1 MQLDDF
7 PQAIAEQEQR
17 LLEQKQLILSLKD
30 QVDYYDYQFDYAI
43 AFDTDLKNDL
53 QRRAKRAE
61 LLQEDTYRDL
71 LLKLRAATEA
81 AAAIEIRLQLTQ
93 NQFTV
98 AKLAARERIA
108 RIEAQA

>member
-1 MQLDDF
+1 MQLHEF

-17 LLEQKQLILSLKD
+17 LLEQKQVVLSLKD

-43 AFDTDLKNDL
+43 AFDIDLKNDL

-61 LLQEDTYRDL
+61 LLQEETYRAL

-93 NQFTV
+93 NQFAV
-98 AKLAARERIA
+98 AKLEARERIA
-108 RIEAQA
+108 KIEAQA